1 MLLQTT
7 AGSDALNSTVDQL
20 TESSISLAEA
30 AANFGALKVMFGVFL
45 VFIFLVLIFFLYQM
59 FTYNKKLSDVHES
72 SKKMEKFL
80 EEGNNRSV
88 GTAEANVLVRRVF
101 SSFSQTIKYNI
112 LRTRLEN
119 HLDRKEVVSTKIYR
133 FVTYE
138 YAEMRSFLSNFVCE
152 DHELSYLIADEDIQ
166 VIMDFMLEQVYQEKS
181 VFSISTMDQ
190 TTDILIS
197 GIKLAALKKL

>member
-59 FTYNKKLSDVHES
+59 FTYNKKLTDMHES
-72 SKKMEKFL
+72 SKKIEKFL
-80 EEGNNRSV
+80 EEGNSRSV
-88 GTAEANVLVRRVF
+88 GTAEANVLVRRTF
-101 SSFSQTIKYNI
+101 SDFSQTIKYNI

-190 TTDILIS
+190 TTDILIN
-197 GIKLAALKKL
+197 GIKLTALKKL